1 MLGINNYIIYG
12 LIIGSV
18 VTLMPYI
25 SGKQGHEPRLK
36 ILANL
41 VMVKDTDHCNNK
53 CFHIHHW
60 MWLGLLFTY
69 TLYLTGKSSWMTQLL
84 FGVWISSTILEI
96 VRYSDS
102 LHIYQ
107 KCFPKCKVQKK

>member
-41 VMVKDTDHCNNK
+41 VMVKDTDHLIINVFIFIIGC
-53 CFHIHHW
+53 
-60 MWLGLLFTY
+60 G
-69 TLYLTGKSSWMTQLL
+69 
-84 FGVWISSTILEI
+84 
-96 VRYSDS
+96 
-102 LHIYQ
+102 
-107 KCFPKCKVQKK
+107 